1 MFEEMINDYVEWIK
15 ELDVRGILLFG
26 SVARNDAKEQSDV
39 DILVV
44 ASGLPDIKE
53 RYDFITI
60 KKPSRIEDIWMT
72 PDELIEMVDA
82 KTGFVVDALLEGKI
96 LLDDGTVEDARA
108 RLKDSL
114 KRLNTKKLKHGWFIP
129 RDNLRTVMSFD

>member
-1 MFEEMINDYVEWIK
+1 
-15 ELDVRGILLFG
+15 
-26 SVARNDAKEQSDV
+26 V

-53 RYDFITI
+53 RYDFIRVE
-60 KKPSRIEDIWMT
+60 KPSRIEDIWMT

-82 KTGFVVDALLEGKI
+82 KTGFVVDALLEGRI
-96 LLDDGTVEDARA
+96 LLDDGTIKDARA

-114 KRLNTKKLKHGWFIP
+114 KRLNAKKLKHGWFIP

>member
-1 MFEEMINDYVEWIK
+1 MFEEIINDYVERIK
-15 ELDVRGILLFG
+15 GLDVRGILLFG
-26 SVARNDAKEQSDV
+26 SIARNDAKEQSDV

-53 RYDFITI
+53 RYGFITV
-60 KKPSRIEDIWMT
+60 KKPYRIEDIWMT

-96 LLDDGTVEDARA
+96 LLDDGTINDARS
-108 RLKDSL
+108 RLVDSL
-114 KRLNTKKLKHGWFIP
+114 KKLKAKRLKHSWFIP
-129 RDNLRTVMSFD
+129 RDDLRAVMSFD

>member
-1 MFEEMINDYVEWIK
+1 MFEEMINDYVERIK
-15 ELDVRGILLFG
+15 GLDVRGILLFG

-53 RYDFITI
+53 RYGFITV

-72 PDELIEMVDA
+72 PDELVEMVDA
-82 KTGFVVDALLEGKI
+82 KTGFVVDALLEGRI
-96 LLDDGTVEDARA
+96 LLDDGTINDARS
-108 RLKDSL
+108 RLVDSL
-114 KRLNTKKLKHGWFIP
+114 RRLEAKRLKHGWFIP
-129 RDNLRTVMSFD
+129 RDDLRTVISFD

>member
-1 MFEEMINDYVEWIK
+1 MFEEMINDYVDRIK
-15 ELDVRGILLFG
+15 GLDVRGILLFG

-53 RYDFITI
+53 RYNRITV
-60 KKPSRIEDIWMT
+60 KNPSRIEDIWMT
-72 PDELIEMVDA
+72 PDELVEMVDA

-96 LLDDGTVEDARA
+96 LLDDGTINDARSQ
-108 RLKDSL
+108 LVNSL
-114 KRLNTKKLKHGWFIP
+114 KRLKAKRLKHGWFIP

>member
-1 MFEEMINDYVEWIK
+1 MFEAMINDYVEGIK
-15 ELDVRGILLFG
+15 GLDVRGIMLFG

-53 RYDFITI
+53 RYGFITV

-96 LLDDGTVEDARA
+96 LLDDGTIKDARA
-108 RLKDSL
+108 RLRDSL
-114 KRLNTKKLKHGWFIP
+114 TRLKAKRLKHGWFIP

>member
-1 MFEEMINDYVEWIK
+1 MFEAMINDYVEGIK
-15 ELDVRGILLFG
+15 GLDVRGILLFG

-53 RYDFITI
+53 RYGFITV

-82 KTGFVVDALLEGKI
+82 KTGFVVDALLEGRI
-96 LLDDGTVEDARA
+96 LLDDGTIKDARA

-114 KRLNTKKLKHGWFIP
+114 KRLNAKKLKHGWFIP

>member
-1 MFEEMINDYVEWIK
+1 MFEEMINDYVERIK
-15 ELDVRGILLFG
+15 GLDVRGVLLFG
-26 SVARNDAKEQSDV
+26 SVARNDAKEHSDV
-39 DILVV
+39 DMLVV

-53 RYDFITI
+53 RYDFITV

-96 LLDDGTVEDARA
+96 LLDDGTVEGARA
-108 RLKDSL
+108 RLRDSL
-114 KRLNTKKLKHGWFIP
+114 NRLNAKKLKHGWFIP

>member
-1 MFEEMINDYVEWIK
+1 
-15 ELDVRGILLFG
+15 LDVRGILLFG
-26 SVARNDAKEQSDV
+26 SVARNDAKEHSDV
-39 DILVV
+39 DMLVI

-53 RYDFITI
+53 RYGFITI

-96 LLDDGTVEDARA
+96 LLDDGTINDARS
-108 RLKDSL
+108 RLVDSL
-114 KRLNTKKLKHGWFIP
+114 KRLNAKKLKHGWFIP
-129 RDNLRTVMSFD
+129 GDNLRAIMSFD

>member
-1 MFEEMINDYVEWIK
+1 MFEEMINDYVEGIK
-15 ELDVRGILLFG
+15 GLDVRGILLFG

-53 RYDFITI
+53 RYGFITV

-96 LLDDGTVEDARA
+96 LLDDGTVEDARN
-108 RLKDSL
+108 RLVDSL
-114 KRLNTKKLKHGWFIP
+114 KRLKAKRLEHGWFIP
-129 RDNLRTVMSFD
+129 RSDLREVMSFD

>member
-1 MFEEMINDYVEWIK
+1 MFEEMINDYVERIK
-15 ELDVRGILLFG
+15 GLDVRGILLFG

-53 RYDFITI
+53 RYDFITV

-96 LLDDGTVEDARA
+96 LLDDGTIKGARA
-108 RLKDSL
+108 RLRDSL
-114 KRLNTKKLKHGWFIP
+114 KRLNAKKLKHGWFIP
-129 RDNLRTVMSFD
+129 RDDLRAVMSFD

>member
-1 MFEEMINDYVEWIK
+1 MFEEMINDYVERIK
-15 ELDVRGILLFG
+15 GLDVRGILLFG
-26 SVARNDAKEQSDV
+26 SVARNDAKEHSDV

-53 RYDFITI
+53 RSGFITV

-96 LLDDGTVEDARA
+96 LLDDGTINDARS
-108 RLKDSL
+108 RLVDSL
-114 KRLNTKKLKHGWFIP
+114 KRLKAKRLKHGWFIP
-129 RDNLRTVMSFD
+129 RDDLRAVMSFD

>member
-1 MFEEMINDYVEWIK
+1 MFEAMINDYVEGIK
-15 ELDVRGILLFG
+15 GLDVRGILLFG

-53 RYDFITI
+53 RYGFITV
-60 KKPSRIEDIWMT
+60 KKPSRIKDIWMT

-82 KTGFVVDALLEGKI
+82 KTGFVVDALLEGRI
-96 LLDDGTVEDARA
+96 LLDDGTIKDARA

-114 KRLNTKKLKHGWFIP
+114 KRLNAKKLKHGWFIP
-129 RDNLRTVMSFD
+129 RANLRTVMSFD

>member
-1 MFEEMINDYVEWIK
+1 MFEEMINDYVGRIK
-15 ELDVRGILLFG
+15 GLDVRGILLFG
-26 SVARNDAKEQSDV
+26 SVARNDAKKQSDV
-39 DILVV
+39 DILVI

-53 RYDFITI
+53 RYGFITV

-96 LLDDGTVEDARA
+96 LLDDGTV
-108 RLKDSL
+108 DSL
-114 KRLNTKKLKHGWFIP
+114 KRLKAKKLKHGWFIP
-129 RDNLRTVMSFD
+129 RDNLRTVISFD

>member
-1 MFEEMINDYVEWIK
+1 MFEEMINDYVERIK
-15 ELDVRGILLFG
+15 GLDVHGILLFG

-53 RYDFITI
+53 RYGFITA

-96 LLDDGTVEDARA
+96 LLDDGTVEDARD
-108 RLKDSL
+108 RLVASL
-114 KRLNTKKLKHGWFIP
+114 KSLNAKRLEHGWFIP
-129 RDNLRTVMSFD
+129 RDNLRTVMSFG

>member
-1 MFEEMINDYVEWIK
+1 MFEEMINDYVERIK
-15 ELDVRGILLFG
+15 GLDVRGILLFG

-53 RYDFITI
+53 RYDFRRVE
-60 KKPSRIEDIWMT
+60 KPTRIEDIWMT

-82 KTGFVVDALLEGKI
+82 KTGFVVDALLEGTI

-108 RLKDSL
+108 RLRGSL
-114 KRLNTKKLKHGWFIP
+114 KRLNAKRLKHGWFIP

>member
-1 MFEEMINDYVEWIK
+1 MFEEMINDYVEKIK
-15 ELDVRGILLFG
+15 GLNVRGILLFG

-53 RYDFITI
+53 RYGFITV
-60 KKPSRIEDIWMT
+60 KKPYRIEDIWMT
-72 PDELIEMVDA
+72 PEELIEMVDA
-82 KTGFVVDALLEGKI
+82 KTGFVVDALLEGRI
-96 LLDDGTVEDARA
+96 LLDDGTVEDARV

-114 KRLNTKKLKHGWFIP
+114 KRLNAKKLKHGWFIP
-129 RDNLRTVMSFD
+129 RDDLREVMSFD

>member
-1 MFEEMINDYVEWIK
+1 MFEAMIDDYIERIK
-15 ELDVRGILLFG
+15 RLNVRSIVLFG

-53 RYDFITI
+53 RYNFVTV

-82 KTGFVVDALLEGKI
+82 KTGFVVDALLEGRI
-96 LLDDGTVEDARA
+96 LLDDGTVKDARS
-108 RLKDSL
+108 RLVDSL
-114 KRLNTKKLKHGWFIP
+114 KRLKAKRLKHGWFIP
-129 RDNLRTVMSFD
+129 RNDLREVISFD

>member
-1 MFEEMINDYVEWIK
+1 MFEEMINDYVERIK
-15 ELDVRGILLFG
+15 GLDVRGILLFG

-53 RYDFITI
+53 RYGFITI

-114 KRLNTKKLKHGWFIP
+114 KRLNAKKLKHGWFIP
-129 RDNLRTVMSFD
+129 RDDLRAVMSFD

>member
-1 MFEEMINDYVEWIK
+1 MFEEMINDYVGGIK
-15 ELDVRGILLFG
+15 GLDVRGILLFG

-53 RYDFITI
+53 RYDFIRVE
-60 KKPSRIEDIWMT
+60 KPSRIEDIWMT

-82 KTGFVVDALLEGKI
+82 KTGFVVDALLRGRYYWTMGRSTMREVGWWI
-96 LLDDGTVEDARA
+96 L
-108 RLKDSL
+108 
-114 KRLNTKKLKHGWFIP
+114 W
-129 RDNLRTVMSFD
+129 RD

>member
-1 MFEEMINDYVEWIK
+1 MFEEMINDYVEGIK
-15 ELDVRGILLFG
+15 GLDVRGILLFG

-39 DILVV
+39 DMLVI

-53 RYDFITI
+53 RYGFITV

-96 LLDDGTVEDARA
+96 LLDDGTVEDARS
-108 RLKDSL
+108 RLVDSL
-114 KRLNTKKLKHGWFIP
+114 KRLKHGWFIP
-129 RDNLRTVMSFD
+129 RGDLREVMSFD